1 MPGLVRFLM
10 IAMLV
15 ISWKALHL
23 IGIVI
28 VDSYGLMGALA
39 ACAICYCASMV
50 IDR

>member
-10 IAMLV
+10 IAALV
-15 ISWKALHL
+15 TAWKALHL
-23 IGIVI
+23 IGIAI